1 MYNLCNSR
9 NQEVVLLLLRLK
21 QQRLHLLASSSVLDS
36 ARLTKSAADVRCDVL
51 LTVVPAP
58 TAEEP
63 RVLSDPEA
71 GTVTPPSRQDC
82 VEATFHCCLHVLDA
96 HLPSALDH
104 LASSV
109 QLCGHCS
116 DGDFWCSASVGTAN
130 KLTEHSRLS
139 P

>member
-58 TAEEP
+58 TAEE
-63 RVLSDPEA
+63 
-71 GTVTPPSRQDC
+71 PSRQDC